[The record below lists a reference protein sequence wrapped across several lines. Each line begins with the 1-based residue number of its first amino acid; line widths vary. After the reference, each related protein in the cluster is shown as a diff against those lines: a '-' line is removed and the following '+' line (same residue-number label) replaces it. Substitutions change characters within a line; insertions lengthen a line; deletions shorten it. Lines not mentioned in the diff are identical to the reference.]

1 MSKMSSWRVGS
12 AHTPFWRA
20 SPHPPSTHSPSIPL
34 LVPTSPTGTSYYS
47 VCRPFC
53 LQSWKT
59 CSPNHWPSLRLP
71 DDFDCSSKSPV
82 RRVCVCVVMH
92 LCACV
97 FCGQEHGQRASDDA
111 QSSVFDTASEYSGI
125 EEAASRAPSPAS
137 SYGGSSYSGSRSG
150 APALDTASRAALL
163 QALAASRQRS
173 APGPSVSS
181 TGRGASAASEASA
194 PGTRSPRA
202 RSPRALSPRARSP
215 RATAPAAAG
224 QAPPAQA
231 PPTQAPPAQAQEDAE
246 AELLFSKLFME

>member
-1 MSKMSSWRVGS
+1 MSSWRVGS

-34 LVPTSPTGTSYYS
+34 LVPTSPTSYYS

-59 CSPNHWPSLRLP
+59 SNPNHWPSLTISIAHP
-71 DDFDCSSKSPV
+71 SPPCMW
-82 RRVCVCVVMH
+82 CVCDALVC
-92 LCACV
+92 LCVC
-97 FCGQEHGQRASDDA
+97 CGQEHGRRASDDD

-224 QAPPAQA
+224 QAPP
-231 PPTQAPPAQAQEDAE
+231 TQAPPAQAQEDAE